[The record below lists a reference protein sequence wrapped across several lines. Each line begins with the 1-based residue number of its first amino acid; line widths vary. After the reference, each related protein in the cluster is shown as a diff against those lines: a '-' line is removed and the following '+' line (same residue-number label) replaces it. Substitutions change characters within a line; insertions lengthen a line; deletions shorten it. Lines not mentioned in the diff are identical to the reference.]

1 MAEKTEK
8 VGNAKAAVQ
17 AAKIIQGAATAGL
30 PGAAIATISDPK
42 ASFALVKK
50 ILIAVTVIIML
61 PTIIISSIP
70 SSIINLISIDQT
82 QDSSSS
88 QVFKSKYDEFLTGFQ
103 EALSDDLSEDIEC
116 REFKANVCVLIS
128 YYSIWKDKKIIP
140 ISSSKLVSD
149 FKKRIKKADLLQINK
164 KKKTA
169 TYRGD
174 DAFARYL
181 KLSDDEIEL
190 GKAQGS
196 VLASIIDLKNNGEI
210 TIDLSSVLDE
220 DGGEYLGVSGAGKT
234 YKLSKSNYELLC
246 KIVAQECSEN
256 YDGSLA
262 VISHMCNLAEYGSYR
277 GKGLMGTAKSG
288 WYSAYTSGA
297 YKKRHPAAFVKRAVK
312 DAINGKRNLPPYVL
326 EFWTAGYKSKNWNYS
341 SGERY
346 YKRIGDNDYYYNIK
360 DKKRLKKQT
369 KAYEAALSGG
379 GYSGAVVYYN

>member
-8 VGNAKAAVQ
+8 VGNTKAAVQ

-88 QVFKSKYDEFLTGFQ
+88 QVFESKYDEFLTGFQ

-234 YKLSKSNYELLC
+234 YKLSKS
-246 KIVAQECSEN
+246 
-256 YDGSLA
+256 
-262 VISHMCNLAEYGSYR
+262 
-277 GKGLMGTAKSG
+277 
-288 WYSAYTSGA
+288 
-297 YKKRHPAAFVKRAVK
+297 
-312 DAINGKRNLPPYVL
+312 
-326 EFWTAGYKSKNWNYS
+326 
-341 SGERY
+341 
-346 YKRIGDNDYYYNIK
+346 DY
-360 DKKRLKKQT
+360 
-369 KAYEAALSGG
+369 
-379 GYSGAVVYYN
+379 

>member
-149 FKKRIKKADLLQINK
+149 FKKRIKKAFEAADEVDKSSDNQIFLSFLGLLREK
-164 KKKTA
+164 
-169 TYRGD
+169 
-174 DAFARYL
+174 YL
-181 KLSDDEIEL
+181 KCQQGKDVTFHSVILAGVYDIKTLKLKLHPQEESKYNSLWNIADNNQMYMKVSSDRNQFI
-190 GKAQGS
+190 
-196 VLASIIDLKNNGEI
+196 
-210 TIDLSSVLDE
+210 
-220 DGGEYLGVSGAGKT
+220 VSGMLQMPLAMQKFYEYYEEIYSEKDQKFIEENGR
-234 YKLSKSNYELLC
+234 KLLY
-246 KIVAQECSEN
+246 
-256 YDGSLA
+256 
-262 VISHMCNLAEYGSYR
+262 
-277 GKGLMGTAKSG
+277 
-288 WYSAYTSGA
+288 
-297 YKKRHPAAFVKRAVK
+297 
-312 DAINGKRNLPPYVL
+312 
-326 EFWTAGYKSKNWNYS
+326 
-341 SGERY
+341 
-346 YKRIGDNDYYYNIK
+346 
-360 DKKRLKKQT
+360 
-369 KAYEAALSGG
+369 
-379 GYSGAVVYYN
+379 